1 MACDMPDSCKFP
13 SLDICQKR
21 FLWTH
26 KEVDL
31 APHPVVGLLL
41 RVGDTEKFPHALNFE
56 GFDSFF
62 RVSKLEDGSGEAVV
76 ACDMPE
82 PCKFLSLDSCQKRFL
97 RTHKE
102 VDPALYLVAA
112 WLLGWSSEGF
122 HCTTVGCLMTNH
134 LSLNSTQFTLFG

>member
-1 MACDMPDSCKFP
+1 MPTLQGALTDGFVEAVACDMPRPCKFL

-62 RVSKLEDGSGEAVV
+62 RVSKLEDGSDRRLVELEFACKVDGV
-76 ACDMPE
+76 AP
-82 PCKFLSLDSCQKRFL
+82 P
-97 RTHKE
+97 
-102 VDPALYLVAA
+102 DPV
-112 WLLGWSSEGF
+112 
-122 HCTTVGCLMTNH
+122 
-134 LSLNSTQFTLFG
+134 